1 MHVHGVA
8 REPEDELRYARGMLK
23 NILTWRKGSCK
34 AVTRC
39 TMKCHKPNEDT
50 KGEVGITGICT
61 TIESQNRWLD
71 HLKIKPENRMPGCM
85 EA

>member
-1 MHVHGVA
+1 
-8 REPEDELRYARGMLK
+8 
-23 NILTWRKGSCK
+23 
-34 AVTRC
+34 
-39 TMKCHKPNEDT
+39 MKCHKPNEDT